1 LDTLARLCLAGESV
15 APAGRSVDILMKF
28 GMNSVTVRSI
38 CAIGC
43 RVRHQSSAVSKRY
56 DLFGYEVKTA
66 TGPFIEKIQKA
77 KYYDDAG
84 EVIVEMNLD
93 NTPPDLQTYNALLEK
108 ILTCP
113 SKSATPVKGECKF
126 TAMMDILE
134 EMDARSQIKPN
145 ATSWGYVL
153 QELVNTGEFRL
164 GWVAINGMKAL
175 GYTPD
180 PKLVEANEANAAKAK
195 AAGTDFPAILK
206 KAAPETFET
215 KAWGI

>member
-1 LDTLARLCLAGESV
+1 
-15 APAGRSVDILMKF
+15 
-28 GMNSVTVRSI
+28 
-38 CAIGC
+38 
-43 RVRHQSSAVSKRY
+43 
-56 DLFGYEVKTA
+56 
-66 TGPFIEKIQKA
+66 
-77 KYYDDAG
+77 
-84 EVIVEMNLD
+84 
-93 NTPPDLQTYNALLEK
+93 
-108 ILTCP
+108 
-113 SKSATPVKGECKF
+113 
-126 TAMMDILE
+126 MMDILE

-180 PKLVEANEANAAKAK
+180 PKLVEVCEQSCLIFTLLVQANEANAAKAK